1 MKFLINEKILFNEDK
16 STIEALEDSIKPVM
30 LTGTLCRLLSLLV
43 RNHNNLLARDFI
55 LSNVWDEY
63 GKTSSHSNL
72 NNYISVIRKL
82 FKEFGEIDII
92 VTVPKQG
99 FIFSAFTISIVDG
112 RADIINNDNAPLRPH
127 DCECKFR
134 TLFFASCLMN
144 FILIIIF
151 LVVIYVGMKESKGFI
166 GLT

>member
-43 RNHNNLLARDFI
+43 RNHNNLLERDFI

-82 FKEFGEIDII
+82 FKEFGEADII

-99 FIFSAFTISIVDG
+99 FIFSVFTINIVDG
-112 RADIINNDNAPLRPH
+112 RADIINKNNTSFCPH
-127 DCECKFR
+127 DCECGFR
-134 TLFFASCLMN
+134 TLFFASCLMH
-144 FILIIIF
+144 FISIVIF
-151 LVVIYVGMKESKGFI
+151 VMVIYINIKESKGFI